1 MRIIEEQ
8 ILNSMIQQGAFAA
21 LFVWMLFTT
30 QKEWRREEQYQ
41 KLLKNQQVIEEQAKA
56 FSSLSRDLSDVKQKS
71 WETGMRNKNIILN
84 YLSRMQVSQ

>member
-1 MRIIEEQ
+1 
-8 ILNSMIQQGAFAA
+8 MIQQGAFAT
-21 LFVWMLFTT
+21 LFVWMLLLR
-30 QKEWRREEQYQ
+30 KKNERVKNNIK

>member
-30 QKEWRREEQYQ
+30 QKRMSGVKNNIK

-71 WETGMRNKNIILN
+71 WETG
-84 YLSRMQVSQ
+84 

>member
-1 MRIIEEQ
+1 
-8 ILNSMIQQGAFAA
+8 
-21 LFVWMLFTT
+21 MLFTT
-30 QKEWRREEQYQ
+30 QKRMSGVKNNIK

>member
-1 MRIIEEQ
+1 MDAVYYAKRM
-8 ILNSMIQQGAFAA
+8 SKG
-21 LFVWMLFTT
+21 
-30 QKEWRREEQYQ
+30 EEQYQ